1 MRGLVTTMDRPVTH
15 VAATARD
22 ASILDQTLAAATRDT
37 QTVTA
42 EGKLLAPLIEG
53 IKIREAR
60 THCDVRGSLVEI
72 FDKRWGW
79 HSAPV
84 SSLHCCTVRPGFVK
98 GWSLHE
104 HHEDRYMILQ
114 GEMEL
119 VLFDPRPNS
128 STYGKVGKILMSERQ
143 RNLVNIPAYVWHAV
157 HNIGATDVVLIDM
170 PTVPYNYE
178 NPDKWRLPIDTPL
191 IPYSF
196 DNARGW

>member
-1 MRGLVTTMDRPVTH
+1 MVTAMDRPVTH

-22 ASILDQTLAAATRDT
+22 ASILDQTLAAATRDA
-37 QTVTA
+37 QTVTP
-42 EGKLLAPLIEG
+42 EGKPLAPLIEG
-53 IKIREAR
+53 IKIREVR
-60 THCDVRGSLVEI
+60 THCDARGSVVEI

-84 SSLHCCTVRPGFVK
+84 SSLHCFTVRPGFVK

-128 STYGKVGKILMSERQ
+128 STYGKVGKILMSERH
-143 RNLVNIPAYVWHAV
+143 RCLVNIPAYVWHADQ
-157 HNIGATDVVLIDM
+157 NIGVTDVVVIDM
-170 PTVPYNYE
+170 PTAPYNHE

-196 DNARGW
+196 GNARGW